1 MNFKTIYEI
10 AMFGKTQTP
19 MKINGS
25 IELIM
30 SFKKIFKYELNT
42 IGWFG
47 FIITLIIL
55 IMYCKFNHF
64 K

>member
-1 MNFKTIYEI
+1 
-10 AMFGKTQTP
+10 MFAKTQTP

-47 FIITLIIL
+47 FIITLITL